1 MGAVL
6 RPIQGAGTRSR
17 HTLAARCGGEVLS
30 DGRSESFGLPDWNA
44 LVLEDVTR
52 LARRKWVECVGG
64 KWIYCSRG
72 RVWEVACSLLILVS
86 LDGYSR
92 PIRDCISGCQCR
104 RKRRENTRV
113 RTGVSGRNPLRRL
126 PSERPSEWGD
136 SNCEY
141 WANGA
146 ENTRVKD
153 YRILVCV
160 SLLLGKYLSDFLW
173 ILGVVRD

>member
-64 KWIYCSRG
+64 KWIYCSRVEYG
-72 RVWEVACSLLILVS
+72 RLLVHCSSSYPWIGTRGLFGTAFPDVNVAGNGGKIR
-86 LDGYSR
+86 GY
-92 PIRDCISGCQCR
+92 
-104 RKRRENTRV
+104 V
-113 RTGVSGRNPLRRL
+113 RG
-126 PSERPSEWGD
+126 
-136 SNCEY
+136 
-141 WANGA
+141 
-146 ENTRVKD
+146 
-153 YRILVCV
+153 
-160 SLLLGKYLSDFLW
+160 
-173 ILGVVRD
+173 